1 MEMNE
6 LKAKIEAVLFV
17 TAQAMQPT
25 QIAELLEVEAE
36 SVEEALLELV
46 FDYSSRDGALEID
59 DEDGYIIQVKAEYLD
74 IVEKLCP
81 VDLRQSVLK
90 TLTVIAL
97 KEPIKQSALM
107 ELRPSASDH
116 IKELLEKELISRSR
130 AKDSRSFILHTTK
143 KFAEYF
149 KLKGDAKTLAKYL
162 DMNKDI
168 INS

>member
-1 MEMNE
+1 MN
-6 LKAKIEAVLFV
+6 I
-17 TAQAMQPT
+17 
-25 QIAELLEVEAE
+25 
-36 SVEEALLELV
+36 
-46 FDYSSRDGALEID
+46 
-59 DEDGYIIQVKAEYLD
+59 LD
-74 IVEKLCP
+74 IG
-81 VDLRQSVLK
+81 VDIIEIYR
-90 TLTVIAL
+90 
-97 KEPIKQSALM
+97 
-107 ELRPSASDH
+107 